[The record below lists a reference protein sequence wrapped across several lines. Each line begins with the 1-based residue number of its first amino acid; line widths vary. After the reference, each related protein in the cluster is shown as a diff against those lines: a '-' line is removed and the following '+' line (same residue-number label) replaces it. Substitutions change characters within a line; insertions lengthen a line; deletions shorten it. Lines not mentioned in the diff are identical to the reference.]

1 MARSTT
7 LTQGAVQGDLL
18 KEFMSPGYNFVEGK
32 LVNPVAVAKTGWNPI
47 GQPVKASG
55 ANFVFVQDTDEA
67 NAIGIVLHDKPIN
80 LAASATS
87 ADRYLILRRGPALID
102 KEQIAGTDINGDALT
117 KATIVTALAALSP
130 PIIGLSEPATSKT
143 QTT

>member
-7 LTQGAVQGDLL
+7 LTQGFVLGDLV
-18 KEFMSPGYNFVEGK
+18 KAVWDHGYSFVEGL

-67 NAIGIVLHDKPIN
+67 AAIGLVAHDKPIN
-80 LAASATS
+80 LGASATS
-87 ADRYLILRRGPALID
+87 ADRYLILRRGPALYD
-102 KEQIAGTDINGDALT
+102 KAVIAAADINGDALT
-117 KATIVTALAALSP
+117 ASTIVTALAALSP
-130 PIIGLSEPATSKT
+130 PLIALTEVTPT
-143 QTT
+143 QTQTL